1 MISYVVGK
9 EYDINIHAQ
18 FDGITRQSDMD
29 YGEVCEKVRNAND
42 ILRGILLWNI
52 APQVEGPYA
61 ASDRYAIPTQFGISI
76 QGSIISEKE
85 PEVLI
90 AYLFDALVVACHE
103 AGISKMF
110 HPYSEEA
117 KCQIAAQEVQN
128 RHCLQLAKDP
138 MPDLTSRYNAAVR
151 DFHEQRRKEQVV

>member
-1 MISYVVGK
+1 MNPYIVGK

-18 FDGITRQSDMD
+18 FDGTARQGDMN

-42 ILRGILLWNI
+42 IFRGILLWNI

-61 ASDRYAIPTQFGISI
+61 ASDRYAIPTYFGISI

-103 AGISKMF
+103 AGISEMF
-110 HPYSEEA
+110 YPYSEGG
-117 KCQIAAQEVQN
+117 KV
-128 RHCLQLAKDP
+128 
-138 MPDLTSRYNAAVR
+138 PDCSTGGP
-151 DFHEQRRKEQVV
+151 K